1 MGGYREAR
9 RERTVPGEVMTMK
22 MKDSVL
28 LVTGAN
34 RGLGRALVEE
44 ALARGA
50 RRVYAT
56 ARDVGS
62 LGPLVELDKTRVVPL
77 ALDVTDAASLAR
89 AAEMAPDLSMLVNN
103 AGVLASY
110 GVLTSSEQD
119 IARDFAVNF
128 YGTLGATKAF
138 LPALER
144 AGARGQ
150 AAIVNVLSVVSLAN
164 MPGLGGYS
172 SSKAAAF
179 SLTQALRVEL
189 GKKGIAVH
197 AALPGAIDTDMVR
210 SFEMA
215 KTSPRVVAKGILDG
229 VEQGLDDIAPDPM
242 SSELYGKWK
251 HDPRALERTLGTM

>member
-1 MGGYREAR
+1 
-9 RERTVPGEVMTMK
+9 MK
-22 MKDSVL
+22 IQDGVV

-34 RGLGRALVEE
+34 RGLGLALVEE

-56 ARDVGS
+56 ARDAGS
-62 LGPLVELDKTRVVPL
+62 LTAATAASKDRVVPL
-77 ALDVTDAASLAR
+77 ALDVTSAASLAQ
-89 AAEMAPDLSMLVNN
+89 AAERARDVTLLVNN

-110 GVLTSSEQD
+110 GALTSTDQA
-119 IARDFAVNF
+119 IAQDFAVNF
-128 YGTLGATKAF
+128 FGMLAATKAF

-144 AGARGQ
+144 AGAQGA
-150 AAIVNVLSVVSLAN
+150 AAIVNVLSVVSLAS

-179 SLTQALRVEL
+179 SLTQALRVDLE
-189 GKKGIAVH
+189 KKGIAVH

-215 KTSPRVVAKGILDG
+215 KTSPRLVAKGILDG
-229 VEQGLDDIAPDPM
+229 VEQGLADIAPDPM
-242 SSELYGKWK
+242 SSELYGKWQR
-251 HDPRALERTLGTM
+251 DPKELERTLAAMSG

>member
-1 MGGYREAR
+1 
-9 RERTVPGEVMTMK
+9 MK
-22 MKDSVL
+22 IQDSVL

-34 RGLGRALVEE
+34 RGLGLSLVEE

-56 ARDVGS
+56 ARDIGS
-62 LGPLVELDKTRVVPL
+62 LGAATALGKERVVPL
-77 ALDVTDAASLAR
+77 ALDVTNASSLAS
-89 AAEMAPDLSMLVNN
+89 AAERAPDVTLLLNN

-110 GVLTSSEQD
+110 GALTSSEQA
-119 IARDFAVNF
+119 IAQDFAVNF
-128 YGTLGATKAF
+128 YGMLAATKAF

-164 MPGLGGYS
+164 MPGIGGYS

-179 SLTQALRVEL
+179 SLTQAMRVDL
-189 GKKGIAVH
+189 AKKGITVH

-229 VEQGLDDIAPDPM
+229 VEQGLADIAPDPM
-242 SSELYGKWK
+242 SSELYGKWQR
-251 HDPRALERTLGTM
+251 DPKELERTLAAMTG